1 MLTAHEKARLKWNCR
16 RGMLELDLILHRFLE
31 KGLDLLNNKQAGQFT
46 ELLTHN
52 DPELFA
58 WLMGHEV
65 PPTNELVEIV
75 AFIRINS

>member
-1 MLTAHEKARLKWNCR
+1 MLNAQEKARLSWHCR

-31 KGLDLLNNKQAGQFT
+31 KGLDLLSKDQIQQFDS
-46 ELLTHN
+46 LLSYT

-65 PPTNELVEIV
+65 PSDKELAEIV
-75 AFIRINS
+75 AFIRAHS